1 MADLELCYSSA
12 NELVRRIRT
21 MELSP
26 VEVVRNSLERIED
39 VNPKLNCFC
48 FTCPEEALDKA
59 HTAEQAVMSG
69 DELGPLHGV
78 PIAIKDL
85 TPTKGKTTTLGS
97 KVYADW
103 APDEDAQVVK
113 DLIGAG
119 AIMVGKTT
127 TSEFAHSGFTH
138 SPLWGVTRNPWN
150 TDRTPGGSSGGSG
163 AAVASGCVPLAEGS
177 DAGGSVRIPAA
188 VCGTVGLK
196 PSLGRIPMTVLPTVY
211 DNITHIGPLAR
222 TIDDAAIFLA
232 ATQGPF
238 ELDIMSVGTPIN
250 VEVPVPSDVRGM
262 KLALSEDMG
271 FVAVE
276 DDVLSNLH
284 ACADALRD
292 AGAEVDVVDVRWDN
306 SMVEAWEMVWAVWH
320 AAYFR
325 QHLQDRRHDLSPAVV
340 SLIEMGSEMSAVDFK
355 KTEFVRTKQWHKLCR
370 IFETYD
376 ALLCPTCAMTA
387 QPAENTDDMYG
398 EQLSDGRYRHYE
410 MAAAF
415 NNVSQCPALSVPSGW
430 SSDGLP
436 TALQIVGHRFDDLT
450 ALLIGAA
457 VENVRP
463 WADRRPD
470 I

>member
-1 MADLELCYSSA
+1 MADLDLCYSSA
-12 NELVRRIRT
+12 NELVRRIRAR
-21 MELSP
+21 ELSP
-26 VEVVRNSLERIED
+26 VEVVRYSLERIED

-48 FTCPEEALDKA
+48 FTYPEEALDKA
-59 HTAEQAVMSG
+59 HTAEQAMMSG

-78 PIAIKDL
+78 PIVIKDL

-103 APDEDAQVVK
+103 VPDEDAQVVK

-163 AAVASGCVPLAEGS
+163 AAVASGCVALAEGS

-211 DNITHIGPLAR
+211 DNITHFGPLAR

-232 ATQGPF
+232 VTQGPF
-238 ELDIMSVGTPIN
+238 EPDITSVGTPIN

-284 ACADALRD
+284 ACADAPPRC
-292 AGAEVDVVDVRWDN
+292 
-306 SMVEAWEMVWAVWH
+306 
-320 AAYFR
+320 
-325 QHLQDRRHDLSPAVV
+325 RRRGRRGRCSV
-340 SLIEMGSEMSAVDFK
+340 G
-355 KTEFVRTKQWHKLCR
+355 
-370 IFETYD
+370 
-376 ALLCPTCAMTA
+376 
-387 QPAENTDDMYG
+387 
-398 EQLSDGRYRHYE
+398 QLDGRGLGNGLGRL
-410 MAAAF
+410 ARRVLWAAF
-415 NNVSQCPALSVPSGW
+415 ARSP
-430 SSDGLP
+430 
-436 TALQIVGHRFDDLT
+436 
-450 ALLIGAA
+450 
-457 VENVRP
+457 
-463 WADRRPD
+463 RRPLPRRCALD
-470 I
+470 RKGL